1 MEIIYDK
8 KYEDLLLL
16 QRTGLKKYK
25 VITNKILTDCI
36 MKDFIRLENYI
47 TKDIKNWLDIGCG
60 LGYINIPI
68 FKKLNTGN
76 IYLLDKSK
84 IETHKRITQF
94 GSAKDFGFYNNLEFT
109 KEFLML
115 NGIPDE
121 KINLITADSINNIDK
136 KLDLV
141 ISLLSWGFHYPFD
154 TYSDSVYS
162 LLNDSGI
169 IIIYCRSTHYQ
180 EILKDKR
187 FTWEILN
194 NDKEKTWMI
203 LGKKSF

>member
-1 MEIIYDK
+1 
-8 KYEDLLLL
+8 
-16 QRTGLKKYK
+16 
-25 VITNKILTDCI
+25 
-36 MKDFIRLENYI
+36 MKDFKRLENYI

-68 FKKLNTGN
+68 FKKLSTGN

-94 GSAKDFGFYNNLEFT
+94 GSTKNFGFYNNLEFT

-121 KINLITADSINNIDK
+121 KINLITPDSINNIDK
-136 KLDLV
+136 KLDLI

-154 TYSDSVYS
+154 TYSDSVYN